1 MFGGGVFGFAVR
13 FSALSHNDKKIALVN
28 FFSNFSFPGFF
39 LSISP
44 AFFDGPEYIKLFSNT
59 LLRDSLKQV
68 HYPIHPLFVVIG
80 WLFNQIPF
88 GDTLSKVEFLNV
100 ILGFWSIFLLYQI
113 FQMFLGQKKA
123 LIITL
128 FASFTPYFWL
138 SQINLMYEPMMG
150 LFLTASF
157 YFLARWVR
165 DEKIK
170 FAHFSSLFF
179 IISFLVSSTSLLY
192 LMFFLGF
199 LLTKKG
205 LRVTL
210 KWIVI
215 LWLYLFPSFGLYFVF
230 LKLRSI
236 PSENIFLVLTSA
248 NGILA
253 KFKIEGLMFFVR
265 LVRNSLVVY
274 FSFLTLPLGI
284 ILFVSAAADIFSKKN
299 RLIILGWLLSFLLL
313 NSFWHAGMY
322 GRLTLFLTLVPLT
335 FLSRIKNQY
344 LSLGLLMLLIIYSS
358 KIVLPYHF
366 QETPYL
372 LEKSFLET
380 LTRENPLLIVSNY
393 EEPFLC
399 DSFSCLVLNSPKTD
413 LPEIKRQIDSA
424 LVEKRKVL
432 FTSQGMSAPYFQYDG
447 RDYQI
452 LSKRKNH
459 PRTEGQDLVE
469 NYQYMVIKEWSEY
482 KLKIFSLFH

>member
-1 MFGGGVFGFAVR
+1 MTKKSLWLIFFLIFLSR
-13 FSALSHNDKKIALVN
+13 AL
-28 FFSNFSFPGFF
+28 F

-44 AFFDGPEYIKLFSNT
+44 AFFDGPEYVRLFSNIR
-59 LLRDSLKQV
+59 LIDSLKEV
-68 HYPIHPLFVVIG
+68 HYPIHPLFIIIG
-80 WLFNQIPF
+80 WWFNRIPF
-88 GDTLSKVEFLNV
+88 GNTLSKVEFLNA
-100 ILGFWSIFLLYQI
+100 ILGISSIFFLYQI
-113 FQMFLGQKKA
+113 FQLFLGRKKA
-123 LIITL
+123 FPVTL

-150 LFLTASF
+150 LFLAVSF
-157 YFLARWVR
+157 YFLGRWVR

-170 FAHFSSLFF
+170 FAHFSSFF
-179 IISFLVSSTSLLY
+179 FAISFLVSSTSLLY
-192 LMFFLGF
+192 LLFFLGF

-205 LRVTL
+205 LMKTV
-210 KWIVI
+210 KWLVI
-215 LWLYLFPSFGLYFVF
+215 LLVYLFPSLGLYFIF
-230 LKLRSI
+230 LKLRNI

-253 KFKIEGLMFFVR
+253 KLKTEGLLFFVR
-265 LVRNSLVVY
+265 LARNSLVVY

-284 ILFVSAAADIFSKKN
+284 ILFVLAAADILSKKN
-299 RLIILGWLLSFLLL
+299 RIIILGWLLSFILL

-322 GRLTLFLTLVPLT
+322 GRLTLFLTLVPLM
-335 FLSRIKNQY
+335 FLARIKTWY
-344 LSLGLLMLLIIYSS
+344 LSLGLLIFLIIYSS

-366 QETPYL
+366 QKTPDI

-380 LTRENPLLIVSNY
+380 LTKENPLLIVSNY

-399 DSFSCLVLNSPKTD
+399 ARFSCLVLNSPKTD

-424 LVEKRKVL
+424 LVKKRKVL
-432 FTSQGMSAPYFQYDG
+432 FTSQGLSTPYYQYDG

-459 PRTEGQDLVE
+459 PLTEGQNLVE
-469 NYQYMVIKEWSEY
+469 NYQYAVMKEWPEY